1 MELLINLSM
10 PSTVNTYP
18 SRTAGAMIP
27 ATGTHYTGSQDL
39 AAVMVLVI
47 IVEVTKQKCSRL
59 VVVVVLV

>member
-1 MELLINLSM
+1 
-10 PSTVNTYP
+10 
-18 SRTAGAMIP
+18 MIP